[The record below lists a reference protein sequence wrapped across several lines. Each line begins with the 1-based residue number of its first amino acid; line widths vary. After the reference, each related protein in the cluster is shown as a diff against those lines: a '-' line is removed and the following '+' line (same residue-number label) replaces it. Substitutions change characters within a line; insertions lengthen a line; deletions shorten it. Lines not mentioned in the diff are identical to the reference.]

1 MDRGIRLFSVRG
13 IDLRVHVTFPLVL
26 VWASLQFG
34 LLRGQG
40 WPGAVLGVLVTLLLF
55 GIVVLHEL
63 GHSFAAQ
70 YYGVPVKQIVLLPIG
85 GVAQLARIPEEPLQ
99 EFVIAIA
106 GPLVNFGIAAL
117 MFIANLLLGLG
128 SRSVGSVAVLA
139 GAGDIN
145 LGAVLDYVFVSN
157 LFLGLFNL
165 IPAFPMDGGRVL
177 RALVATRVNYVR
189 ATMIAVAIGQG
200 FALLMGLWGLIG
212 GGFFMILV
220 AFFVYTSASQEG
232 RLVRVRRVLGNLT
245 VEQVY
250 SRDAR
255 ALSPSSSLHDAVQ
268 FTLRSFQ
275 SDFPVCDGEQL
286 VGLLPHNRMLEALDR
301 YAPHTPVAQIMLSD
315 VLPVSPSDTVFSVQQ
330 RLMESRLEALPVVQ
344 GGRFLGLITK
354 RDISEVLRVMSSQ
367 PDLVATTEAGRA

>member
-1 MDRGIRLFSVRG
+1 
-13 IDLRVHVTFPLVL
+13 
-26 VWASLQFG
+26 
-34 LLRGQG
+34 
-40 WPGAVLGVLVTLLLF
+40 
-55 GIVVLHEL
+55 
-63 GHSFAAQ
+63 
-70 YYGVPVKQIVLLPIG
+70 
-85 GVAQLARIPEEPLQ
+85 
-99 EFVIAIA
+99 
-106 GPLVNFGIAAL
+106 
-117 MFIANLLLGLG
+117 
-128 SRSVGSVAVLA
+128 
-139 GAGDIN
+139 
-145 LGAVLDYVFVSN
+145 
-157 LFLGLFNL
+157 
-165 IPAFPMDGGRVL
+165 
-177 RALVATRVNYVR
+177 
-189 ATMIAVAIGQG
+189 MIAVAIGQG

-286 VGLLPHNRMLEALDR
+286 VGLLPYNRLLEALDR

-315 VLPVSPSDTVFSVQQ
+315 VLPVSPNDPVFSAQQ
-330 RLMESRLEALPVVQ
+330 RLTESGLAALPVVQ